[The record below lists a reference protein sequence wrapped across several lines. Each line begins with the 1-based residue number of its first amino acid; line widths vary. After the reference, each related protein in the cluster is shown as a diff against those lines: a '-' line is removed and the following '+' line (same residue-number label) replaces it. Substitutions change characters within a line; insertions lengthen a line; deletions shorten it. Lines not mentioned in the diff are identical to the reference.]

1 MSKDSPSQLPDRLF
15 TFLRGGTPAL
25 LLTVDADGF
34 ARTAYT
40 WATAPD
46 AGRVRFAADRGS
58 TTLGNI
64 ERDGKA
70 ALQIAGPSKVLFLVK
85 GNARVIREQVAALP
99 FPVSLAEMTV
109 TEARDQSWPGV
120 TVTPLGYEWPEDQR
134 EKMVAMEQAV
144 YAELRE
150 WEAEG

>member
-1 MSKDSPSQLPDRLF
+1 MSTDEAIQLPDRLF
-15 TFLRGGTPAL
+15 TFLHGGTPAL

-40 WATAPD
+40 WAAAPD
-46 AGRVRFAADRGS
+46 TGRVRFAADRGS

-70 ALQIAGPSKVLFLVK
+70 ALQIAGASNILFLVK
-85 GNARVIREQVAALP
+85 GGVRVIREQVAALP

-109 TEARDQSWPGV
+109 TEAKDQAWPGV
-120 TVTPLGYEWPEDQR
+120 TVTPLTYEWPEDQR
-134 EKMVAMEQAV
+134 EKMNAMEAAV
-144 YAELRE
+144 YEELRE
-150 WEAEG
+150 WEAQG